1 MTVGKA
7 VAIRDNRAMPDS
19 PLVPSSIAAALGPL
33 AAHFDVE
40 VLAECDSTNARLQ
53 ARADAAS
60 GTVLVAERQTAGR
73 GRMGRTWMSDAG
85 ASLTFSLL
93 WRLPAGASPSGLS
106 LAVGVAVAEALRGQG
121 VDGVALKWPND
132 ILRHGKKLGGI
143 LIELAGSA
151 AVVGIGLNLRL
162 PAGLPPEVSRGATAI
177 DRVIDRNVLLAA
189 LLASLHGVLEQ
200 FGPGG
205 FAALRDRWQ
214 ALNAYAGA
222 PVRVIAEFAVPVEGI
237 CIGVDVDG
245 ALLLETA
252 VCVQRILSGDVSLRP
267 VKPA

>member
-1 MTVGKA
+1 MGKA

-19 PLVPSSIAAALGPL
+19 PLLAPSSIAAALGPL

-73 GRMGRTWMSDAG
+73 GRLGRTWISDAG

-93 WRLPAGASPSGLS
+93 WRLPAGVAPAGLS
-106 LAVGVAVAEALRGQG
+106 LAAGVAVADALRTIG
-121 VDGVALKWPND
+121 VPGIALKWPND
-132 ILRHGKKLGGI
+132 VLRDGKKLGGI

-151 AVVGIGLNLRL
+151 AVIGIGLNLRL
-162 PAGLPPEVSRGATAI
+162 PTGLPPEVSRGAAAL
-177 DRVIDRNVLLAA
+177 DRAVDRNALLAA
-189 LLASLHGVLEQ
+189 LLVALHGVLEQ
-200 FGPGG
+200 FVAGG

-214 ALNAYAGA
+214 ALNAHDGA
-222 PVRVIAEFAVPVEGI
+222 PVRVIAEFSVPVEGI

-267 VKPA
+267 A